1 MAANRT
7 IVEIH
12 ILQTMPP
19 SNLNRD
25 DTGSPKKAVY
35 GGVTRARVSS
45 QAWKRP
51 TRLKFRELVDPNQLG
66 IRTKRIVEVLNK
78 HIIDRMPDT
87 DPQLSAEVSKSILL
101 VALKGK
107 KSKKKDSEILVKPR
121 TSKDSGQ
128 NDDLEQST
136 YLLFLGSHQ
145 YDELAEI
152 AVNAIASGDPTAFI
166 KSSDVKKHIKAIAQN
181 DRAID
186 VALFGRMVADDTD
199 LNVDA
204 AAQVAHAI
212 SVQRVDFDS
221 DYFTAVDDVKQDSD
235 EEGDAGA
242 AMIGDVEFNSAT
254 FYRYANVDVDRL
266 LDTLGDASA
275 TTQAV
280 TAFVDAFATT
290 VPNGKINTFAHNT
303 LPDLV
308 VVNLRDTQ
316 AVNLVGA
323 FERPIAGEIV
333 ANATKALVEREQ
345 EIDASYGTTPVHTW
359 VIRVGKDTEAADQL
373 AARQP
378 LRDVLTELG
387 DAIASRL
394 VQE

>member
-1 MAANRT
+1 MTANRT

-66 IRTKRIVEVLNK
+66 IRTKRVVEVLT
-78 HIIDRMPDT
+78 DRILRL
-87 DPQLSAEVSKSILL
+87 DPAADPETAQKAAQSVLQDAGGIKL
-101 VALKGK
+101 A
-107 KSKKKDSEILVKPR
+107 KPR
-121 TSKDSGQ
+121 SAKKT
-128 NDDLEQST
+128 DDADGNVNEPDQSS

-145 YDELAEI
+145 YDELAAIGKE
-152 AVNAIASGDPTAFI
+152 AIAAGGI
-166 KSSDVKKHIKAIAQN
+166 KDFLKNKDVKKRVKGILQN

-266 LDTLGDASA
+266 LDTLGDANA
-275 TTQAV
+275 TVQAV
-280 TAFVDAFATT
+280 TAFIDAFSTT

-323 FERPIAGEIV
+323 FERPIAGDIV
-333 ANATKALVEREQ
+333 TNATKALVEREQ
-345 EIDASYGTTPVHTW
+345 EIDASYGTTPVRTW
-359 VIRVGKDTEAADQL
+359 VVRVGKDTEAADQL

-387 DAIASRL
+387 DAVAARL
-394 VQE
+394 VRE

>member
-1 MAANRT
+1 MTATRT

-66 IRTKRIVEVLNK
+66 IRTKRVVEVLT
-78 HIIDRMPDT
+78 DRILRL
-87 DPQLSAEVSKSILL
+87 DPAADPETAQKAAQSVLQDAGGIKLAKPRS
-101 VALKGK
+101 
-107 KSKKKDSEILVKPR
+107 SKK
-121 TSKDSGQ
+121 T
-128 NDDLEQST
+128 DDADGNVNEPDQSS

-145 YDELAEI
+145 YDELAAIGKE
-152 AVNAIASGDPTAFI
+152 AIAAGGI
-166 KSSDVKKHIKAIAQN
+166 KDFLKNKDVKKRVKGILQN

-266 LDTLGDASA
+266 LDTLGDANA

-280 TAFVDAFATT
+280 TAFVDAFSTT

-345 EIDASYGTTPVHTW
+345 EIDASYGTTPVRTW
-359 VIRVGKDTEAADQL
+359 VVRVGKGTKAADQL

-378 LRDVLTELG
+378 LRDTLTELG
-387 DAIASRL
+387 DAVAARL
-394 VQE
+394 VRE

>member
-1 MAANRT
+1 MTNHTPPAGAPSANT
-7 IVEIH
+7 
-12 ILQTMPP
+12 PP
-19 SNLNRD
+19 SSTDNFKTATPLFDVGIPLGLSKQTLSVWAKTNLADPSDPSYLQLWQHLEDTAATASHVWD
-25 DTGSPKKAVY
+25 D
-35 GGVTRARVSS
+35 
-45 QAWKRP
+45 
-51 TRLKFRELVDPNQLG
+51 
-66 IRTKRIVEVLNK
+66 
-78 HIIDRMPDT
+78 
-87 DPQLSAEVSKSILL
+87 
-101 VALKGK
+101 
-107 KSKKKDSEILVKPR
+107 
-121 TSKDSGQ
+121 
-128 NDDLEQST
+128 
-136 YLLFLGSHQ
+136 
-145 YDELAEI
+145 
-152 AVNAIASGDPTAFI
+152 
-166 KSSDVKKHIKAIAQN
+166 
-181 DRAID
+181 
-186 VALFGRMVADDTD
+186 
-199 LNVDA
+199 
-204 AAQVAHAI
+204 
-212 SVQRVDFDS
+212 
-221 DYFTAVDDVKQDSD
+221 FTAVDDVKQDSD

-266 LDTLGDASA
+266 LDTLGDANA
-275 TTQAV
+275 TVQAV
-280 TAFVDAFATT
+280 TAFIDAFSTT

-316 AVNLVGA
+316 AVNLAGA
-323 FERPIAGEIV
+323 FERPIAGDVV

>member
-1 MAANRT
+1 MTANRT

-66 IRTKRIVEVLNK
+66 IRTKRVVEVLT
-78 HIIDRMPDT
+78 DRILRL
-87 DPQLSAEVSKSILL
+87 DPAADPETAQKAAQSVLQDAGGIKL
-101 VALKGK
+101 A
-107 KSKKKDSEILVKPR
+107 KPR
-121 TSKDSGQ
+121 SAKKT
-128 NDDLEQST
+128 DDADGNVNEPDQSS

-145 YDELAEI
+145 YDELAAIGKE
-152 AVNAIASGDPTAFI
+152 AIAAGGI
-166 KSSDVKKHIKAIAQN
+166 KDFLKNKDVKKRVKGILQN

-323 FERPIAGEIV
+323 FERPIAGDIV
-333 ANATKALVEREQ
+333 TNATKALVEREQ

-359 VIRVGKDTEAADQL
+359 VVRVGKDTKAADQQIG
-373 AARQP
+373 R
-378 LRDVLTELG
+378 
-387 DAIASRL
+387 ASCRER
-394 VQE
+394 V

>member
-1 MAANRT
+1 MTANRT

-66 IRTKRIVEVLNK
+66 IRTKRVVEVLT
-78 HIIDRMPDT
+78 DRILRL
-87 DPQLSAEVSKSILL
+87 DPAADPETAQKAAQSVLQDAGGIKL
-101 VALKGK
+101 A
-107 KSKKKDSEILVKPR
+107 KPR
-121 TSKDSGQ
+121 SAKKT
-128 NDDLEQST
+128 DDADGNVNEPDQSS

-145 YDELAEI
+145 YDELATIGKE
-152 AVNAIASGDPTAFI
+152 AIAAGGI
-166 KSSDVKKHIKAIAQN
+166 KDFLKNKDVKKRVKGILQN

-266 LDTLGDASA
+266 LDTLGDANA
-275 TTQAV
+275 TVQAV
-280 TAFVDAFATT
+280 TAFIDAFSTT

-323 FERPIAGEIV
+323 FERPIAGDIV
-333 ANATKALVEREQ
+333 TNATKALVEREQ
-345 EIDASYGTTPVHTW
+345 EIDASYGTTPVRTW
-359 VIRVGKDTEAADQL
+359 VVRVGKDTEAADQL

-387 DAIASRL
+387 DAVAARL
-394 VQE
+394 VRE

>member
-1 MAANRT
+1 MTATRT

-66 IRTKRIVEVLNK
+66 IRTKRVVEVLT
-78 HIIDRMPDT
+78 DRILRL
-87 DPQLSAEVSKSILL
+87 DPAADPETAQKAAQSVLQDAGGIKLAKPRS
-101 VALKGK
+101 
-107 KSKKKDSEILVKPR
+107 SKK
-121 TSKDSGQ
+121 T
-128 NDDLEQST
+128 DDADGNVNEPDQSS

-145 YDELAEI
+145 YDELAAIGKE
-152 AVNAIASGDPTAFI
+152 AIAAGGI
-166 KSSDVKKHIKAIAQN
+166 KDFLKNKDVKKRVKGILQN

-266 LDTLGDASA
+266 LDTLGDANA

-280 TAFVDAFATT
+280 TAFVDAFSTT

-345 EIDASYGTTPVHTW
+345 EIDASYGTTPVRTW
-359 VIRVGKDTEAADQL
+359 VVRVGKGTKAADQL

-387 DAIASRL
+387 DAVAARL
-394 VQE
+394 VRE

>member
-1 MAANRT
+1 MTANRT

-51 TRLKFRELVDPNQLG
+51 TRLKFRELVDPDHLG
-66 IRTKRIVEVLNK
+66 IRTKRVVEVLT
-78 HIIDRMPDT
+78 DRILRL
-87 DPQLSAEVSKSILL
+87 DPAADPETAQKAAQSVLQDAGGIKL
-101 VALKGK
+101 A
-107 KSKKKDSEILVKPR
+107 KPR
-121 TSKDSGQ
+121 SAKKT
-128 NDDLEQST
+128 DDADGNVNEPDQSS

-145 YDELAEI
+145 YDELAAIGKE
-152 AVNAIASGDPTAFI
+152 AIAAGGI
-166 KSSDVKKHIKAIAQN
+166 KDFLKNKDVKKRVKGILQN

-266 LDTLGDASA
+266 LDTLGDANA

-345 EIDASYGTTPVHTW
+345 EIDASYGTTPVRTW
-359 VIRVGKDTEAADQL
+359 VVRVGKGTEAADQL

-378 LRDVLTELG
+378 LHDVLTELG
-387 DAIASRL
+387 DAVAARL
-394 VQE
+394 VRE

>member
-1 MAANRT
+1 MTANRT

-66 IRTKRIVEVLNK
+66 IRTKRVVEVLT
-78 HIIDRMPDT
+78 DRILRL
-87 DPQLSAEVSKSILL
+87 DPAADPETAQKAAQSVLQDAGGIKL
-101 VALKGK
+101 A
-107 KSKKKDSEILVKPR
+107 KPR
-121 TSKDSGQ
+121 SAKKT
-128 NDDLEQST
+128 DDADGNVNEPDQSS

-145 YDELAEI
+145 YDELAAIGKE
-152 AVNAIASGDPTAFI
+152 AIAAGGI
-166 KSSDVKKHIKAIAQN
+166 KDFLKNKDVKKRVKGILQN

-266 LDTLGDASA
+266 LDTLGDANA

-359 VIRVGKDTEAADQL
+359 VVRVGKDTKAADQL

-387 DAIASRL
+387 DAVAARL
-394 VQE
+394 VRE

>member
-1 MAANRT
+1 
-7 IVEIH
+7 
-12 ILQTMPP
+12 
-19 SNLNRD
+19 
-25 DTGSPKKAVY
+25 
-35 GGVTRARVSS
+35 
-45 QAWKRP
+45 P
-51 TRLKFRELVDPNQLG
+51 TAIPELVQRTYGSDPIGPESWRDAMN
-66 IRTKRIVEVLNK
+66 
-78 HIIDRMPDT
+78 
-87 DPQLSAEVSKSILL
+87 
-101 VALKGK
+101 
-107 KSKKKDSEILVKPR
+107 
-121 TSKDSGQ
+121 
-128 NDDLEQST
+128 
-136 YLLFLGSHQ
+136 
-145 YDELAEI
+145 
-152 AVNAIASGDPTAFI
+152 
-166 KSSDVKKHIKAIAQN
+166 
-181 DRAID
+181 
-186 VALFGRMVADDTD
+186 
-199 LNVDA
+199 A
-204 AAQVAHAI
+204 AAEAWVNQQDRKQADAMSFRI
-212 SVQRVDFDS
+212 LDPGSSPCDLDN
-221 DYFTAVDDVKQDSD
+221 FTAVDDVKQDSD

-266 LDTLGDASA
+266 LDTLGDANA
-275 TTQAV
+275 TVQAV
-280 TAFVDAFATT
+280 TAFIDAFSTT

-316 AVNLVGA
+316 AVNLAGA
-323 FERPIAGEIV
+323 FERPIAGDIV

>member
-1 MAANRT
+1 MTANRT

-66 IRTKRIVEVLNK
+66 IRTKRVVEVLTDR
-78 HIIDRMPDT
+78 ILRLDPAIDPETAQKAAQSVLQDAGGIK
-87 DPQLSAEVSKSILL
+87 LS
-101 VALKGK
+101 
-107 KSKKKDSEILVKPR
+107 KPR
-121 TSKDSGQ
+121 SVKKT
-128 NDDLEQST
+128 DDAGDNVSEPDQST
-136 YLLFLGSHQ
+136 YLLFLGTHQ
-145 YDELAEI
+145 YDELAAIGKE
-152 AVNAIASGDPTAFI
+152 AIASGGI
-166 KSSDVKKHIKAIAQN
+166 KDFLKNKDVKKRVKGILQN

-266 LDTLGDASA
+266 LDTLGDANA
-275 TTQAV
+275 TVQAV
-280 TAFVDAFATT
+280 TAFVDAFSTT

-323 FERPIAGEIV
+323 FERPIAGDIV
-333 ANATKALVEREQ
+333 TSATKALVEREQ

-359 VIRVGKDTEAADQL
+359 VVRVGKDTKAADQL

-387 DAIASRL
+387 DAVAARL
-394 VQE
+394 VRE

>member
-1 MAANRT
+1 MTANRT

-66 IRTKRIVEVLNK
+66 IRTKRVVEVLT
-78 HIIDRMPDT
+78 DRILRL
-87 DPQLSAEVSKSILL
+87 DPAADPETAQKAAQSVLQDAGGIKL
-101 VALKGK
+101 A
-107 KSKKKDSEILVKPR
+107 KPR
-121 TSKDSGQ
+121 SAKKT
-128 NDDLEQST
+128 DDADGNVNEPDQSS

-145 YDELAEI
+145 YDELAAIGKE
-152 AVNAIASGDPTAFI
+152 AIAAGGI
-166 KSSDVKKHIKAIAQN
+166 KDFLKNKDVKKRVKGILQN

-266 LDTLGDASA
+266 LDTLGDANA

-345 EIDASYGTTPVHTW
+345 EIDASYGTTPVRTW
-359 VIRVGKDTEAADQL
+359 VVRVGKGTEAADQL

-378 LRDVLTELG
+378 LDRKSV
-387 DAIASRL
+387 
-394 VQE
+394 V

>member
-66 IRTKRIVEVLNK
+66 IRTKRVVEVLTDR
-78 HIIDRMPDT
+78 ILRLDPAIDPETAQKAAQSVLQDAGGIK
-87 DPQLSAEVSKSILL
+87 LA
-101 VALKGK
+101 
-107 KSKKKDSEILVKPR
+107 KPR
-121 TSKDSGQ
+121 SAKKT
-128 NDDLEQST
+128 DDADGNVNEPDQSS

-145 YDELAEI
+145 YDELAAIGKE
-152 AVNAIASGDPTAFI
+152 AIAAGGI
-166 KSSDVKKHIKAIAQN
+166 KDFLKNKDVKKRVKGILQN

-266 LDTLGDASA
+266 LDTLGDANA
-275 TTQAV
+275 TVQAV
-280 TAFVDAFATT
+280 TAFIDAFSTT

-323 FERPIAGEIV
+323 FERPIAGDIV
-333 ANATKALVEREQ
+333 VNATKALVEREQ
-345 EIDASYGTTPVHTW
+345 EIDASYGTTPVRTW
-359 VIRVGKDTEAADQL
+359 VVRVGKDTEAADQL

>member
-66 IRTKRIVEVLNK
+66 IRTKRVVEVLT
-78 HIIDRMPDT
+78 DRILRL
-87 DPQLSAEVSKSILL
+87 DPAADPETAQKAAQSVLQDAGGIKL
-101 VALKGK
+101 A
-107 KSKKKDSEILVKPR
+107 KPR
-121 TSKDSGQ
+121 SAKKT
-128 NDDLEQST
+128 DDADGNVNEPDQSS

-145 YDELAEI
+145 YDELAAIGKE
-152 AVNAIASGDPTAFI
+152 AIAAGGI
-166 KSSDVKKHIKAIAQN
+166 KDFLKNKDVKKRVKGILQN

-266 LDTLGDASA
+266 LDTLGDANA

-345 EIDASYGTTPVHTW
+345 EIDASYGTTPVRTW
-359 VIRVGKDTEAADQL
+359 VVRVGKDTEAADQL

-387 DAIASRL
+387 DAVAARL
-394 VQE
+394 VRE

>member
-1 MAANRT
+1 MTANRT

-66 IRTKRIVEVLNK
+66 IRTKRVVEVLT
-78 HIIDRMPDT
+78 DRILRL
-87 DPQLSAEVSKSILL
+87 DPAADPETAQKAAQSVLQDAGGIKL
-101 VALKGK
+101 A
-107 KSKKKDSEILVKPR
+107 KPR
-121 TSKDSGQ
+121 SAKKT
-128 NDDLEQST
+128 DDADGNVNEPDQSS

-145 YDELAEI
+145 YDELA
-152 AVNAIASGDPTAFI
+152 AIGKEAITAGGI
-166 KSSDVKKHIKAIAQN
+166 KDFLKNKDVKKRVKGILQN

-266 LDTLGDASA
+266 LDTLGDANA
-275 TTQAV
+275 TVQAV
-280 TAFVDAFATT
+280 TAFIDAFSTT

-333 ANATKALVEREQ
+333 ANATKALIEREQ

-359 VIRVGKDTEAADQL
+359 VVRVGKDTEAADQL

-387 DAIASRL
+387 DAVAARL
-394 VQE
+394 VRE

>member
-1 MAANRT
+1 MSANRT
-7 IVEIH
+7 IVEMH

-66 IRTKRIVEVLNK
+66 IRTKRVVEVLR
-78 HIIDRMPDT
+78 DRIVEQAPQV
-87 DPQLSAEVSKSILL
+87 DPAQAGKIAASILHDGGGIKL
-101 VALKGK
+101 
-107 KSKKKDSEILVKPR
+107 DKPR
-121 TSKDSGQ
+121 ASKDAEK
-128 NDDLEQST
+128 DEALDQST

-145 YDELAEI
+145 YDELA
-152 AVNAIASGDPTAFI
+152 AIGVQAIETGDATGYI
-166 KSSDVKKHIKAIAQN
+166 KSKDVKKHIKTVLQN

-186 VALFGRMVADDTD
+186 VALFGRMVAEDTD

-221 DYFTAVDDVKQDSD
+221 DYFTAVDDVKQESE

-254 FYRYANVDVDRL
+254 FYRYANVNVDRL
-266 LDTLGDASA
+266 LDTLGDVRATAS
-275 TTQAV
+275 AV
-280 TAFVDAFATT
+280 TAFVDAFATS

-303 LPDLV
+303 LPELV
-308 VVNLRDTQ
+308 VVNVRDTQ

-323 FERPIAGEIV
+323 FERPVAGDIV
-333 ANATKALVEREQ
+333 ANATKALVNREQ
-345 EIDASYGTTPVHTW
+345 EIDASYGTTPVRTW
-359 VIRVGKDTEAADQL
+359 VVRVGEGTAAADQL
-373 AARQP
+373 APRQS
-378 LRDVLTELG
+378 LREVLDELRAVL
-387 DAIASRL
+387 DERL
-394 VQE
+394 AQE

>member
-1 MAANRT
+1 MTANRT

-66 IRTKRIVEVLNK
+66 IRTKRVVEVLTDR
-78 HIIDRMPDT
+78 ILRLDPAIDPETAQKAAQSVLQDAGGIK
-87 DPQLSAEVSKSILL
+87 LS
-101 VALKGK
+101 
-107 KSKKKDSEILVKPR
+107 KPR
-121 TSKDSGQ
+121 SVKKT
-128 NDDLEQST
+128 DDAGDNVSEPDQSS
-136 YLLFLGSHQ
+136 YLLFLGTHQ
-145 YDELAEI
+145 YDELAAIGKE
-152 AVNAIASGDPTAFI
+152 AIASGGI
-166 KSSDVKKHIKAIAQN
+166 KDFLKNKDVKKRVKGILQN

-266 LDTLGDASA
+266 LDTLGDANA
-275 TTQAV
+275 TVQAV
-280 TAFVDAFATT
+280 TAFIDAFSTT

-316 AVNLVGA
+316 AVNLAGA
-323 FERPIAGEIV
+323 FERPIAGDIV

>member
-1 MAANRT
+1 MATNRT
-7 IVEIH
+7 IAEVH

-66 IRTKRIVEVLNK
+66 IRTKRVVEVLNK

-87 DPQLSAEVSKSILL
+87 DPQLSAEVAKSILL

-266 LDTLGDASA
+266 LDTLGDANA
-275 TTQAV
+275 TVQAV

-345 EIDASYGTTPVHTW
+345 EIDASYGTTPVRTW
-359 VIRVGKDTEAADQL
+359 VVRVGKGTEAADQL

-378 LRDVLTELG
+378 LHDVLTELG
-387 DAIASRL
+387 DAVAARL
-394 VQE
+394 VRE

>member
-1 MAANRT
+1 MTANRT

-51 TRLKFRELVDPNQLG
+51 TRLKFRELVDPDHLG
-66 IRTKRIVEVLNK
+66 IRTKRVVEVLT
-78 HIIDRMPDT
+78 DRILRL
-87 DPQLSAEVSKSILL
+87 DPAADPETAQKAAQSVLQDAGGIKL
-101 VALKGK
+101 A
-107 KSKKKDSEILVKPR
+107 KPR
-121 TSKDSGQ
+121 SAKKT
-128 NDDLEQST
+128 DDADGNVNEPDQSS

-145 YDELAEI
+145 YDELAAIGKE
-152 AVNAIASGDPTAFI
+152 AIAAGGI
-166 KSSDVKKHIKAIAQN
+166 KDFLKNKDVKKRVKGILQN

-266 LDTLGDASA
+266 LDTLGDANA

-316 AVNLVGA
+316 AVNLAGA

-345 EIDASYGTTPVHTW
+345 EIDASYGTTPVRTW
-359 VIRVGKDTEAADQL
+359 VVRVGKGTEAADQL

-378 LRDVLTELG
+378 LHDVLTELG
-387 DAIASRL
+387 DAVAARL
-394 VQE
+394 VRE

>member
-51 TRLKFRELVDPNQLG
+51 TRLKFRELIDPNQLG
-66 IRTKRIVEVLNK
+66 IRTKRVVEVLTDR
-78 HIIDRMPDT
+78 ILRLDPAIDPETAQKAAQSVLQDAGGIK
-87 DPQLSAEVSKSILL
+87 LA
-101 VALKGK
+101 
-107 KSKKKDSEILVKPR
+107 KPR
-121 TSKDSGQ
+121 SAKKT
-128 NDDLEQST
+128 DDADDNVNEPDQST

-145 YDELAEI
+145 YDDLAAIGKE
-152 AVNAIASGDPTAFI
+152 AIAAGGI
-166 KSSDVKKHIKAIAQN
+166 KDFLKNKDVKKRVKGILQN

-266 LDTLGDASA
+266 LDTLGDANA
-275 TTQAV
+275 TVQAV
-280 TAFVDAFATT
+280 TAFIDAFSTT

-323 FERPIAGEIV
+323 FERPIAGDIV
-333 ANATKALVEREQ
+333 TNATKALVEREQ
-345 EIDASYGTTPVHTW
+345 EIDASYDTTPVRTW
-359 VIRVGKDTEAADQL
+359 VVRVGKDTEAADQL

-378 LRDVLTELG
+378 LRDVLTELR
-387 DAIASRL
+387 DAVATRL
-394 VQE
+394 VRE

>member
-1 MAANRT
+1 MTANHT

-51 TRLKFRELVDPNQLG
+51 TRLKFRELIDPNQLG
-66 IRTKRIVEVLNK
+66 IRTKRVVEVLTDR
-78 HIIDRMPDT
+78 ILRLDATIDPETAQKAAQSVLQDAGGIK
-87 DPQLSAEVSKSILL
+87 LA
-101 VALKGK
+101 
-107 KSKKKDSEILVKPR
+107 KPR
-121 TSKDSGQ
+121 SAKKT
-128 NDDLEQST
+128 DDADGPDANEPDQST

-145 YDELAEI
+145 YDDLAAIGKE
-152 AVNAIASGDPTAFI
+152 AIAAGSI
-166 KSSDVKKHIKAIAQN
+166 KDFLKNKDVKKRVKGILQN

-266 LDTLGDASA
+266 LDTLGDANA
-275 TTQAV
+275 TVQAV
-280 TAFVDAFATT
+280 AAFVDAFSTT

-345 EIDASYGTTPVHTW
+345 EIDASYGTTPVRTW
-359 VIRVGKDTEAADQL
+359 VVRVGKGTEAADQL

-378 LRDVLTELG
+378 LHDVLTELG
-387 DAIASRL
+387 DAVAARL
-394 VQE
+394 VRE

>member
-1 MAANRT
+1 MTANRT

-66 IRTKRIVEVLNK
+66 IRTKRVVEVLT
-78 HIIDRMPDT
+78 DRILRL
-87 DPQLSAEVSKSILL
+87 DPAADPETAQKAAQSVLQDAGGIKL
-101 VALKGK
+101 A
-107 KSKKKDSEILVKPR
+107 KPR
-121 TSKDSGQ
+121 SAKKT
-128 NDDLEQST
+128 DDADGNVNEPDQSS

-145 YDELAEI
+145 YDELAAIGKE
-152 AVNAIASGDPTAFI
+152 AIAAGGI
-166 KSSDVKKHIKAIAQN
+166 KDFLKNKDVKKRVKGILQN

-221 DYFTAVDDVKQDSD
+221 DYFPAVDDVKQDSD

-266 LDTLGDASA
+266 LDTLGDANA

-345 EIDASYGTTPVHTW
+345 EIDASYGTTPVRTW
-359 VIRVGKDTEAADQL
+359 VVRVGKGTEAADQL

-378 LRDVLTELG
+378 LHDVLTELG
-387 DAIASRL
+387 DAVAARL
-394 VQE
+394 VRE

>member
-1 MAANRT
+1 MTANRT

-66 IRTKRIVEVLNK
+66 IRTKRVVEVLT
-78 HIIDRMPDT
+78 DRILRL
-87 DPQLSAEVSKSILL
+87 DPAADPETAQKAAQSVLQDAGGIKL
-101 VALKGK
+101 A
-107 KSKKKDSEILVKPR
+107 KPR
-121 TSKDSGQ
+121 SAKKT
-128 NDDLEQST
+128 DDADGNVNEPDQSS

-145 YDELAEI
+145 YDELAAIGKE
-152 AVNAIASGDPTAFI
+152 AIAAGGI
-166 KSSDVKKHIKAIAQN
+166 KDFLKNKDVKKRVKGILQN

-266 LDTLGDASA
+266 LDTLGDANA

-345 EIDASYGTTPVHTW
+345 EIDASYGTTPVRTW
-359 VIRVGKDTEAADQL
+359 VVRVGKGTEAADQL

-378 LRDVLTELG
+378 LHDVLTELG
-387 DAIASRL
+387 GAVAARL
-394 VQE
+394 VRE

>member
-1 MAANRT
+1 MTANRT

-66 IRTKRIVEVLNK
+66 IRTKRVVEVLTDR
-78 HIIDRMPDT
+78 ILRLDPAIDPETAQKAAQSVLQDAGGIK
-87 DPQLSAEVSKSILL
+87 LA
-101 VALKGK
+101 
-107 KSKKKDSEILVKPR
+107 KPR
-121 TSKDSGQ
+121 SAKKT
-128 NDDLEQST
+128 DDADDNVNEPDQSS

-145 YDELAEI
+145 YDELAAIGKE
-152 AVNAIASGDPTAFI
+152 AIAAGGI
-166 KSSDVKKHIKAIAQN
+166 KDFLKNKDVKKRVKGILQN

-266 LDTLGDASA
+266 LDTLGDANA

-345 EIDASYGTTPVHTW
+345 EIDASYGTTPVRTW
-359 VIRVGKDTEAADQL
+359 VVRVGKGTEAADQL

-378 LRDVLTELG
+378 LHDVLTELG
-387 DAIASRL
+387 DAVAARL
-394 VQE
+394 VRE

>member
-1 MAANRT
+1 MATNRT
-7 IVEIH
+7 IAEVH

-66 IRTKRIVEVLNK
+66 IRTKRVVEVLNK

-87 DPQLSAEVSKSILL
+87 DPQLSAEVAKSILL

-345 EIDASYGTTPVHTW
+345 EIDASYGTTPVRTW
-359 VIRVGKDTEAADQL
+359 VVRVGKGTEAADQL

-378 LRDVLTELG
+378 LHDVLTELG
-387 DAIASRL
+387 DAVAARL
-394 VQE
+394 VRE

>member
-1 MAANRT
+1 MTANRT

-66 IRTKRIVEVLNK
+66 IRTKRVVEVLT
-78 HIIDRMPDT
+78 DRILRL
-87 DPQLSAEVSKSILL
+87 DPAADPETAQKAAQSVLL
-101 VALKGK
+101 DAGGIKLA
-107 KSKKKDSEILVKPR
+107 KPR
-121 TSKDSGQ
+121 SAKKT
-128 NDDLEQST
+128 DDADGNVNEPDQSS

-145 YDELAEI
+145 YDELAAIGKE
-152 AVNAIASGDPTAFI
+152 AIAAGGI
-166 KSSDVKKHIKAIAQN
+166 KDFLKNKDVKKRVKGILQN

-266 LDTLGDASA
+266 LDTLGDANA

-345 EIDASYGTTPVHTW
+345 EIDASYGTTPVRTW
-359 VIRVGKDTEAADQL
+359 VVRVGKGTEAADQL

-378 LRDVLTELG
+378 LHDVLTELG
-387 DAIASRL
+387 DAVAARL
-394 VQE
+394 IRE

>member
-66 IRTKRIVEVLNK
+66 IRTKRVVEVLT
-78 HIIDRMPDT
+78 DRILRL
-87 DPQLSAEVSKSILL
+87 DPAADPETAQKAAQSVLQDAGGIKL
-101 VALKGK
+101 A
-107 KSKKKDSEILVKPR
+107 KPR
-121 TSKDSGQ
+121 SAKKT
-128 NDDLEQST
+128 DDADGNVNEPDQSS

-145 YDELAEI
+145 HDELAAIGKE
-152 AVNAIASGDPTAFI
+152 AIAAGGI
-166 KSSDVKKHIKAIAQN
+166 KDFLKNKDVKKRVKGILQN

-266 LDTLGDASA
+266 LDTLGDANA
-275 TTQAV
+275 TTQTV

-333 ANATKALVEREQ
+333 ANATKVLVEREQ
-345 EIDASYGTTPVHTW
+345 EIDASYGTTPVRTW
-359 VIRVGKDTEAADQL
+359 VVRVGKDTEAADQL

-387 DAIASRL
+387 DAVAARL
-394 VQE
+394 VRE

>member
-66 IRTKRIVEVLNK
+66 IRTKRVVEVLTDR
-78 HIIDRMPDT
+78 ILRLDPAIDPETAQKAAQSVLQDAGGIK
-87 DPQLSAEVSKSILL
+87 LA
-101 VALKGK
+101 
-107 KSKKKDSEILVKPR
+107 KPR
-121 TSKDSGQ
+121 SAKKT
-128 NDDLEQST
+128 DDADGNVNEPDQSS

-145 YDELAEI
+145 YDELAAIGKE
-152 AVNAIASGDPTAFI
+152 AIAAGGI
-166 KSSDVKKHIKAIAQN
+166 KDFLKNKDVKKRVKGILQN

-266 LDTLGDASA
+266 LDTLGDANA

-280 TAFVDAFATT
+280 TAFVDAFSTT

-345 EIDASYGTTPVHTW
+345 EIDASYGTTPVRTW
-359 VIRVGKDTEAADQL
+359 VVRVGKGTEAADQL

-378 LRDVLTELG
+378 LHDVLTELG
-387 DAIASRL
+387 DAVAARL
-394 VQE
+394 VRE

>member
-66 IRTKRIVEVLNK
+66 IRTKRVVEVLADR
-78 HIIDRMPDT
+78 ILRLDPAIDPETAQKAAQSVLQDAGGIK
-87 DPQLSAEVSKSILL
+87 LA
-101 VALKGK
+101 
-107 KSKKKDSEILVKPR
+107 KPR
-121 TSKDSGQ
+121 SAKKT
-128 NDDLEQST
+128 DDADGNVNEPDQSS

-145 YDELAEI
+145 YDELAAIGKE
-152 AVNAIASGDPTAFI
+152 AIAAGGI
-166 KSSDVKKHIKAIAQN
+166 KDFLKNKDVKKRVKGILQN

-266 LDTLGDASA
+266 LDTLGDANA

-323 FERPIAGEIV
+323 FERPIAGDIV
-333 ANATKALVEREQ
+333 TNATKALVEREQ
-345 EIDASYGTTPVHTW
+345 EIDASYGTTPVRTW
-359 VIRVGKDTEAADQL
+359 VVRVGKDTEAADQL

-387 DAIASRL
+387 DAVAARL
-394 VQE
+394 VRE

>member
-1 MAANRT
+1 MATNRT
-7 IVEIH
+7 IAEVH

-66 IRTKRIVEVLNK
+66 IRTKRVVEVLNK

-87 DPQLSAEVSKSILL
+87 DPQLSAEVAKSILL

-186 VALFGRMVADDTD
+186 VRHQRAAGRFRFGLFHRRGRCQAG
-199 LNVDA
+199 
-204 AAQVAHAI
+204 
-212 SVQRVDFDS
+212 QR
-221 DYFTAVDDVKQDSD
+221 
-235 EEGDAGA
+235 
-242 AMIGDVEFNSAT
+242 
-254 FYRYANVDVDRL
+254 
-266 LDTLGDASA
+266 
-275 TTQAV
+275 
-280 TAFVDAFATT
+280 
-290 VPNGKINTFAHNT
+290 
-303 LPDLV
+303 
-308 VVNLRDTQ
+308 
-316 AVNLVGA
+316 
-323 FERPIAGEIV
+323 
-333 ANATKALVEREQ
+333 
-345 EIDASYGTTPVHTW
+345 
-359 VIRVGKDTEAADQL
+359 
-373 AARQP
+373 
-378 LRDVLTELG
+378 
-387 DAIASRL
+387 
-394 VQE
+394 

>member
-51 TRLKFRELVDPNQLG
+51 TRLRFRELVDPNQLG
-66 IRTKRIVEVLNK
+66 IRTKRVVEVLT
-78 HIIDRMPDT
+78 DRILRL
-87 DPQLSAEVSKSILL
+87 DPAADPETAQKAAQSVLQDAGGIKL
-101 VALKGK
+101 A
-107 KSKKKDSEILVKPR
+107 KPR
-121 TSKDSGQ
+121 SAKKT
-128 NDDLEQST
+128 DDADGNVNEPDQSS

-145 YDELAEI
+145 YDELAAIGKE
-152 AVNAIASGDPTAFI
+152 AIAAGGI
-166 KSSDVKKHIKAIAQN
+166 KDFLKNKDVKKRVKGILQN

-266 LDTLGDASA
+266 LDTLGDANA
-275 TTQAV
+275 TVQAV
-280 TAFVDAFATT
+280 TAFIDAFSTT

-323 FERPIAGEIV
+323 FERPIAGDIV
-333 ANATKALVEREQ
+333 TNATKALVEREQ
-345 EIDASYGTTPVHTW
+345 EIDASYGTTPVRTW
-359 VIRVGKDTEAADQL
+359 VVRVGKDTEAADQL

-378 LRDVLTELG
+378 LHDVLTELG
-387 DAIASRL
+387 DAVAARL
-394 VQE
+394 VRE

>member
-1 MAANRT
+1 MTANRT

-66 IRTKRIVEVLNK
+66 IRTKRVVEVLT
-78 HIIDRMPDT
+78 DRILRL
-87 DPQLSAEVSKSILL
+87 DPAADPETAQKAAQSVLQDAGGIKL
-101 VALKGK
+101 A
-107 KSKKKDSEILVKPR
+107 KPR
-121 TSKDSGQ
+121 SAKKT
-128 NDDLEQST
+128 DDADGNVNEPDQSS

-145 YDELAEI
+145 YDELAAIGKE
-152 AVNAIASGDPTAFI
+152 AIAAGGI
-166 KSSDVKKHIKAIAQN
+166 KDFLKNKDVKKRVKGILQN

-266 LDTLGDASA
+266 LDTLGDANA

-308 VVNLRDTQ
+308 VANLRDTQ

-345 EIDASYGTTPVHTW
+345 EIDASYGTTPVRTW
-359 VIRVGKDTEAADQL
+359 VVRVGKGTEAADQL

-378 LRDVLTELG
+378 LHDVLTELG
-387 DAIASRL
+387 DAVAARL
-394 VQE
+394 VRE

>member
-1 MAANRT
+1 MANARTHWRVDIPSCNRT
-7 IVEIH
+7 APH
-12 ILQTMPP
+12 CG
-19 SNLNRD
+19 D
-25 DTGSPKKAVY
+25 DPCIKY
-35 GGVTRARVSS
+35 GRRV
-45 QAWKRP
+45 R
-51 TRLKFRELVDPNQLG
+51 
-66 IRTKRIVEVLNK
+66 
-78 HIIDRMPDT
+78 
-87 DPQLSAEVSKSILL
+87 SA
-101 VALKGK
+101 
-107 KSKKKDSEILVKPR
+107 
-121 TSKDSGQ
+121 
-128 NDDLEQST
+128 
-136 YLLFLGSHQ
+136 H
-145 YDELAEI
+145 AEI
-152 AVNAIASGDPTAFI
+152 RYCQWPHLVGNFFPLCERKAFF
-166 KSSDVKKHIKAIAQN
+166 KVYKK
-181 DRAID
+181 
-186 VALFGRMVADDTD
+186 G
-199 LNVDA
+199 
-204 AAQVAHAI
+204 
-212 SVQRVDFDS
+212 
-221 DYFTAVDDVKQDSD
+221 FTAVDDVKQDSD

-266 LDTLGDASA
+266 LDTLGDANA
-275 TTQAV
+275 TVQAV
-280 TAFVDAFATT
+280 TAFIDAFSTT

-316 AVNLVGA
+316 AVNLAGA
-323 FERPIAGEIV
+323 FERPIAGDVV

>member
-1 MAANRT
+1 MTANRT

-66 IRTKRIVEVLNK
+66 IRTKRVVEVLT
-78 HIIDRMPDT
+78 DRILRL
-87 DPQLSAEVSKSILL
+87 DPAADPETAQKAAQSVLQDAGGIKL
-101 VALKGK
+101 A
-107 KSKKKDSEILVKPR
+107 KPR
-121 TSKDSGQ
+121 SAKKT
-128 NDDLEQST
+128 DDADGNVNEPDQSS

-145 YDELAEI
+145 YDELAAIGKE
-152 AVNAIASGDPTAFI
+152 AIAAGGI
-166 KSSDVKKHIKAIAQN
+166 KDFLKNKDVKKRVKGILQN

-266 LDTLGDASA
+266 LDTLGDANA
-275 TTQAV
+275 TVQAV
-280 TAFVDAFATT
+280 TAFIDAFATT

-345 EIDASYGTTPVHTW
+345 EIDASYGTTPVRTW
-359 VIRVGKDTEAADQL
+359 VVRVGKGTEAADQL

-378 LRDVLTELG
+378 LHDVLTELG
-387 DAIASRL
+387 DAVAARL
-394 VQE
+394 VRE

>member
-1 MAANRT
+1 MTANRT

-66 IRTKRIVEVLNK
+66 IRTKRVVEVLT
-78 HIIDRMPDT
+78 DRILRL
-87 DPQLSAEVSKSILL
+87 DPAADPETAQKAAQSVLQDAGGIKL
-101 VALKGK
+101 A
-107 KSKKKDSEILVKPR
+107 KPR
-121 TSKDSGQ
+121 SAKKT
-128 NDDLEQST
+128 DDADGNVNEPDQSS

-145 YDELAEI
+145 YDELAAIGKE
-152 AVNAIASGDPTAFI
+152 AIAAGGI
-166 KSSDVKKHIKAIAQN
+166 KDFLKNKDVKKRVKGILQN

-266 LDTLGDASA
+266 LDTLGDANA
-275 TTQAV
+275 TVQAV

-333 ANATKALVEREQ
+333 ANATKVLVEREQ
-345 EIDASYGTTPVHTW
+345 EIDASYGTTPVRTW
-359 VIRVGKDTEAADQL
+359 VVRVGKGTEAADQL

-378 LRDVLTELG
+378 LHDVLTELG
-387 DAIASRL
+387 DAVAARL
-394 VQE
+394 VRE

>member
-1 MAANRT
+1 MTANRT

-66 IRTKRIVEVLNK
+66 IRTKRVVEVLT
-78 HIIDRMPDT
+78 DRILRL
-87 DPQLSAEVSKSILL
+87 DPAADPETAQKAAQSVLQDAGGIKL
-101 VALKGK
+101 A
-107 KSKKKDSEILVKPR
+107 KPR
-121 TSKDSGQ
+121 SAKKT
-128 NDDLEQST
+128 DDADGNVNEPDQSS

-145 YDELAEI
+145 YDELAAIGKE
-152 AVNAIASGDPTAFI
+152 AIAAGGI
-166 KSSDVKKHIKAIAQN
+166 KDFLKNKDVKKRVKGILQN

-266 LDTLGDASA
+266 LDTLGDANA

-345 EIDASYGTTPVHTW
+345 EIDASYGTTPVRTW
-359 VIRVGKDTEAADQL
+359 VVRVGKGTEAADQL

-378 LRDVLTELG
+378 LHDVLTELG
-387 DAIASRL
+387 DAVAARL
-394 VQE
+394 VRE

>member
-1 MAANRT
+1 MTANRT

-66 IRTKRIVEVLNK
+66 IRTKRVVEVLT
-78 HIIDRMPDT
+78 DRILRL
-87 DPQLSAEVSKSILL
+87 DPAADPETAQKAAQSVLQDAGGIKL
-101 VALKGK
+101 A
-107 KSKKKDSEILVKPR
+107 KPR
-121 TSKDSGQ
+121 SAKKT
-128 NDDLEQST
+128 DDADGNVNEPDQSS

-145 YDELAEI
+145 YDELAAIGKE
-152 AVNAIASGDPTAFI
+152 AIAAGGI
-166 KSSDVKKHIKAIAQN
+166 KDFLKNKDVKKRVKGILQN

-266 LDTLGDASA
+266 LDTLGDANA

-359 VIRVGKDTEAADQL
+359 VVRVGKDTKAADQL

-387 DAIASRL
+387 DAIAARL
-394 VQE
+394 VRE

>member
-66 IRTKRIVEVLNK
+66 IRTKRVVEVLTDR
-78 HIIDRMPDT
+78 ILRLDPAIDPETAQKAAQSVLQDAGGIK
-87 DPQLSAEVSKSILL
+87 LA
-101 VALKGK
+101 
-107 KSKKKDSEILVKPR
+107 KPR
-121 TSKDSGQ
+121 SAKKT
-128 NDDLEQST
+128 DDADGNVNEPDQSS

-145 YDELAEI
+145 YDELAAIGKE
-152 AVNAIASGDPTAFI
+152 AIAAGGI
-166 KSSDVKKHIKAIAQN
+166 KDFLKNKDVKKRVKGILQN

-266 LDTLGDASA
+266 LDTLGDANA
-275 TTQAV
+275 TVQAV
-280 TAFVDAFATT
+280 TAFIDAFSTT

-316 AVNLVGA
+316 AVNLAGA
-323 FERPIAGEIV
+323 FERPIAGDVV

-359 VIRVGKDTEAADQL
+359 VVRVGKDTKAADQL

-387 DAIASRL
+387 DAVAARL
-394 VQE
+394 VRE